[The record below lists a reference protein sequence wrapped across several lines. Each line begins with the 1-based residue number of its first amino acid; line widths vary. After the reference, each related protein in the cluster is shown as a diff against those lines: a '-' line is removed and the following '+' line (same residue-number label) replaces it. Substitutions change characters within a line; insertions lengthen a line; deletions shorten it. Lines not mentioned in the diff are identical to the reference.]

1 MFTVIRLTDT
11 GLDLDSEK
19 VLKSDDYR
27 VLQEKEQIIQDARHS
42 ADMIVQQARE
52 VYAEEK
58 ARGYQEGLRE
68 AHNKRVELMLANTA
82 QIIRSYQDVEQ
93 TLTNLVI
100 DSVRKIL
107 NEFDKEELAYQVV
120 RKALYHI
127 SEGAQV
133 TVKIATDVAAPV
145 RTKIKEALEFYP
157 GLEKFEV
164 IADPN
169 LGDGDCQI
177 ESNFGVIRA
186 NVEDQVEALTQA
198 MNHQI
203 LQGQTS

>member
-1 MFTVIRLTDT
+1 MLSVIRLN
-11 GLDLDSEK
+11 DSQADFGPAG
-19 VLKSDDYR
+19 VLKSEDYR
-27 VLQEKEQIIQDARHS
+27 QLRDAEQTILEARHS
-42 ADMIVQQARE
+42 ADMIMQQARE
-52 VYAEEK
+52 AYEEEK
-58 ARGYQEGLRE
+58 KRGFEEGLRE
-68 AHNKRVELMLANTA
+68 ARHKQVELMLANAA
-82 QIIRSYQDVEQ
+82 QIIHSYQEIEQ

-100 DSVRKIL
+100 ESVRKIL

-127 SEGAQV
+127 GEGAQV

-145 RTKIKEALEFYP
+145 RAKIKEALEFYP

-186 NVEDQVEALTQA
+186 NVDDQMEALTQA
-198 MNHQI
+198 MNSRI
-203 LQGQTS
+203 LESQTC